1 MAIIKGTFSTNLK
14 GRIGSVVY
22 RNRAGMN
29 IASQRPASVKNPQS
43 ILQQQQRMKF
53 NSVAQAYRCL
63 KTIADHSFEGTTYGA
78 PSQAKFMSLNTKLYT
93 LSGSD
98 HGFVAKG
105 NSAIPQGNFK
115 ISEGTIPSLNYE
127 SVVVSPNAQ
136 NVLEAQ
142 NTMLKFKNV
151 SSIADVDPTTV
162 SVKMF
167 LQALGIQRGQQ
178 VSILVVR
185 TKEIQYFG
193 ANGTIPQC
201 TNTELVKCSFTIAL
215 DAADDDVVFTEDAA
229 AENYFLDPAVLIES
243 DNTEYFQ
250 WKVTDDFKLQVS
262 TRFESWNDYANIA
275 YGAIVSEKVGNT
287 WLRSTQYLSAS
298 PRTMWAEKEPDSIPV
313 YTPNI
318 VVLTY
323 DPKSEYYLNGED
335 SIL

>member
-1 MAIIKGTFSTNLK
+1 MAIIKGTFSTKLK

-22 RNRAGMN
+22 RNRAGQN

-53 NSVAQAYRCL
+53 NSVARAYSCL
-63 KTIADHSFEGTTYGA
+63 KSITDHSFEGTTYGA

-127 SVVVSPNAQ
+127 SADYSTNPMNI
-136 NVLEAQ
+136 LEAH
-142 NTMLKFKNV
+142 NTCLKFKNV
-151 SSIADVDPTTV
+151 MTGADGDINNVTV
-162 SVKMF
+162 KQL
-167 LQALGIQRGQQ
+167 LQALGIQKGQQ
-178 VSILVVR
+178 VSIIVVR
-185 TKEIQYFG
+185 TKEIQFFG
-193 ANGTIPQC
+193 ANNTIPQC

-215 DAADDDVVFTEDAA
+215 DAPDNTLAFIDDPGANEKIL
-229 AENYFLDPAVLIES
+229 NPGILMES
-243 DNTEYFQ
+243 DNTDYFG
-250 WKVTDDFKLQVS
+250 WFEDMNYNLKVS
-262 TRFESWNDYANIA
+262 TTTKSWSDYANIA

-298 PRTMWAEKEPDSIPV
+298 PRSMWSDMAAETIPV
-313 YTPNI
+313 YAPNF

>member
-63 KTIADHSFEGTTYGA
+63 KSIADHSFEGSTYGA
-78 PSQAKFMSLNTKLYT
+78 PSLARFMSMNTKLYT
-93 LSGSD
+93 LSGSS

-127 SVVVSPNAQ
+127 SVIYSENAE
-136 NVLEAQ
+136 NILEAD
-142 NTMLKFKNV
+142 NTMLSFKNV
-151 SSIADVDPTTV
+151 MTGADGDPNKVTV
-162 SVKMF
+162 KQF
-167 LQALGIQRGQQ
+167 LQALGITRGQQ
-178 VSILVVR
+178 VTIVVVR
-185 TKEIQYFG
+185 TRDIQFFG
-193 ANGTIPQC
+193 ANNTVPQC
-201 TNTELVKCSFTIAL
+201 TNTELVKCSFTISL
-215 DAADDDVVFTEDAA
+215 DAKDNDLAFTDD
-229 AENYFLDPAVLIES
+229 AEAQNLILNPAVLIES
-243 DNTEYFQ
+243 DNTGYFQ
-250 WKVTDDFKLQVS
+250 WIETVDFKLQVS
-262 TRFESWNDYANIA
+262 TITASWNEYANIA
-275 YGAIVSEKVGNT
+275 FGAIVSEKSGNT
-287 WLRSTQYLSAS
+287 WLRSTQYLSSS
-298 PRTMWAEKEPDSIPV
+298 PRQMWHAREADAIPV
-313 YTPNI
+313 YAPNI

-323 DPKSEYYLNGED
+323 DPKSDYYLNSED

>member
-63 KTIADHSFEGTTYGA
+63 KTITDHSFEGTTYGA
-78 PSQAKFMSLNTKLYT
+78 PSQARFMSLNTKLYT

-105 NSAIPQGNFK
+105 NSSIPQGNFK
-115 ISEGTIPSLNYE
+115 ISEGTIPSMNYE
-127 SVVVSPNAQ
+127 SVIYSENLE
-136 NVLEAQ
+136 NVLEAK
-142 NTMLKFKNV
+142 NTMLSFKNV
-151 SSIADVDPTTV
+151 MTGADGDPYNVTV
-162 SVKMF
+162 KQF
-167 LQALGIQRGQQ
+167 LQALGIKRGQQ

-185 TKEIQYFG
+185 TREIQNFG

-201 TNTELVKCSFTIAL
+201 TNTELVKCSFTVAL
-215 DAADDDVVFTEDAA
+215 DAADETLAFADD
-229 AENYFLDPAVLIES
+229 AEAQNIIINPAILIES

-250 WKVTDDFKLQVS
+250 WIETVDFKLQVS
-262 TRFESWNDYANIA
+262 TITASWNDYANIA

-287 WLRSTQYLSAS
+287 WLRSTQYLSSS
-298 PRTMWAEKEPDSIPV
+298 PRTMWSDREASTIPV
-313 YTPNI
+313 YAPNI